1 VLSLSKHR
9 SFFEVEKEERPFDK
23 LRANGLIRGIRMT
36 LPIVLITGQLLTDA
50 VWQPLLDAWTDR
62 DVIVADN
69 RSDDR
74 IEGFAQRLL
83 DNAPPQFVLV
93 AHAMG
98 GFVAFEVMRRAPE
111 RVAKLALISTLA
123 SADGP
128 TQTARR
134 QGYIDL
140 VESGN
145 FDQVVEERIPI
156 LFPEGKRSDE
166 RLLDIA
172 RQMAADTGAGT
183 FLAQQRAIMA
193 RIDSRPRLGEIAV
206 PTLLIWGEKDGITSR
221 AHHDEIVEAIPGAR
235 LEVVAGAGH
244 LPTVE
249 APDVVVALLS
259 AFIDA

>member
-1 VLSLSKHR
+1 MS
-9 SFFEVEKEERPFDK
+9 
-23 LRANGLIRGIRMT
+23 

-50 VWQPLLDAWTDR
+50 VWQPLLDAWPDR
-62 DVIVADN
+62 HIIVAN
-69 RSDDR
+69 NQSDDT

-83 DNAPPQFVLV
+83 DDAPPKFALV

-98 GFVAFEVMRRAPE
+98 GLVAFEVMRRAPE

-128 TQTARR
+128 AQTARR

-156 LFPEGKRSDE
+156 LFPEEKRNDT
-166 RLLDIA
+166 RLLGIA
-172 RQMAADTGAGT
+172 RRMAADTGADT

-193 RIDSRPRLGEIAV
+193 RIDSRPTLGEIAV
-206 PTLLIWGEKDGITSR
+206 PVLLVWGEKDGITSR
-221 AHHDEIVEAIPGAR
+221 AHHEEIRDAIPGAK
-235 LEVVAGAGH
+235 LEAIAGAGH
-244 LPTVE
+244 LPTIE
-249 APDVVVALLS
+249 APETVVRLLTD
-259 AFIDA
+259 FIDA

>member
-1 VLSLSKHR
+1 MS
-9 SFFEVEKEERPFDK
+9 
-23 LRANGLIRGIRMT
+23 

-50 VWQPLLDAWTDR
+50 VWQPLLDAWPDR
-62 DVIVADN
+62 DIIVADN
-69 RSDDR
+69 RSDDT
-74 IEGFAQRLL
+74 IEDFAKRLL
-83 DNAPPQFVLV
+83 DSAPPKFALV

-98 GFVAFEVMRRAPE
+98 GFVAFEVMRRAPG

-128 TQTARR
+128 AQTARR

-145 FDQVVEERIPI
+145 FDRVVEERIPI
-156 LFPEGKRSDE
+156 LFPEEKRNDA
-166 RLLDIA
+166 RLLGIA
-172 RQMAADTGAGT
+172 RQMAADTGADT

-193 RIDSRPRLGEIAV
+193 RIDSRPHLHEIVV

-221 AHHDEIVEAIPGAR
+221 AHHDEILDAIPGAR
-235 LEVVAGAGH
+235 LEVIAGAGH

-249 APDVVVALLS
+249 APGVVVPLL
-259 AFIDA
+259 ADFIDA

>member
-1 VLSLSKHR
+1 MS
-9 SFFEVEKEERPFDK
+9 
-23 LRANGLIRGIRMT
+23 

-50 VWQPLLDAWTDR
+50 VWQPLLDAWADR
-62 DVIVADN
+62 GVIVADT
-69 RSDDR
+69 RGDDT

-83 DNAPPQFVLV
+83 DNAPPKFVLIG
-93 AHAMG
+93 HAMG
-98 GFVAFEVMRRAPE
+98 GFVAFEVMRRAPG

-128 TQTARR
+128 AQTARR

-156 LFPEGKRSDE
+156 LFPEEKRGDE
-166 RLLDIA
+166 RLLGIA
-172 RQMAADTGAGT
+172 RRMAADTGADT

-206 PTLLIWGEKDGITSR
+206 PTLLIWGERDGITSR
-221 AHHDEIVEAIPGAR
+221 AHHDEIAEAIPGAR
-235 LEVVAGAGH
+235 LEVVSGAGH

-249 APDVVVALLS
+249 APEVVVSLLTS
-259 AFIDA
+259 FIDA

>member
-1 VLSLSKHR
+1 MS
-9 SFFEVEKEERPFDK
+9 
-23 LRANGLIRGIRMT
+23 

-50 VWQPLLDAWTDR
+50 VWQPLLDQWPDR
-62 DVIVADN
+62 EVIVADN
-69 RSDDR
+69 RSDDT

-83 DNAPPQFVLV
+83 DNAPPQFVLIG
-93 AHAMG
+93 HAMG

-128 TQTARR
+128 AQTARR

-140 VESGN
+140 VTSGQ

-156 LFPEGKRSDE
+156 LFPEEKRGDE
-166 RLLDIA
+166 RLLTVA
-172 RQMAADTGAGT
+172 RTMAADTGADT

-221 AHHDEIVEAIPGAR
+221 AHHDEILEAIAEAR
-235 LEVVAGAGH
+235 LQVVPGVGH

-249 APDVVVALLS
+249 APEVVAGMLS
-259 AFIDA
+259 RFIDA

>member
-1 VLSLSKHR
+1 MS
-9 SFFEVEKEERPFDK
+9 
-23 LRANGLIRGIRMT
+23 

-50 VWQPLLDAWTDR
+50 VWQPLVEAWSDR

-69 RSDDR
+69 QSDDT
-74 IEGFAQRLL
+74 IAGFAQRLL
-83 DNAPPQFVLV
+83 DNAPPKFVLV
-93 AHAMG
+93 GHAMG

-128 TQTARR
+128 AQTARR

-140 VESGN
+140 VTSGR

-156 LFPEGKRSDE
+156 LFPEEKRSDE
-166 RLLDIA
+166 RLLGIA
-172 RQMAADTGAGT
+172 RKMAADTGAET

-193 RIDSRPRLGEIAV
+193 RIDSRPRLGEILV

-221 AHHDEIVEAIPGAR
+221 AHHDEILEAIPGAR
-235 LEVVAGAGH
+235 LEVIPGAGH
-244 LPTVE
+244 LPTIE
-249 APDVVVALLS
+249 APEVIVPLLTE
-259 AFIDA
+259 FVDQ

>member
-1 VLSLSKHR
+1 MS
-9 SFFEVEKEERPFDK
+9 
-23 LRANGLIRGIRMT
+23 

-50 VWQPLLDAWTDR
+50 VWQPLLEAWPDR
-62 DVIVADN
+62 DIIVADN
-69 RSDDR
+69 RSDDT
-74 IEGFAQRLL
+74 IEDFAKRLL
-83 DNAPPQFVLV
+83 DSAPPKFALV

-98 GFVAFEVMRRAPE
+98 GFVAFEVMRRAPG

-128 TQTARR
+128 AQTARR

-145 FDQVVEERIPI
+145 FDRVVEERIPI
-156 LFPEGKRSDE
+156 LFPEEKRNDE
-166 RLLDIA
+166 RLLGIA
-172 RQMAADTGAGT
+172 RQMAADTGADT

-193 RIDSRPRLGEIAV
+193 RIDSRPRLHEIAV

-221 AHHDEIVEAIPGAR
+221 AHHDEILDAIPGAR
-235 LEVVAGAGH
+235 LEVIAGAGH

-249 APDVVVALLS
+249 APGAVVPLLS
-259 AFIDA
+259 EFIDA

>member
-1 VLSLSKHR
+1 MS
-9 SFFEVEKEERPFDK
+9 
-23 LRANGLIRGIRMT
+23 

-50 VWQPLLDAWTDR
+50 VWQPLLEAWRDR
-62 DVIVADN
+62 EVIVADN
-69 RSDDR
+69 RSDDT

-83 DNAPPQFVLV
+83 QGAPPKFVLIG
-93 AHAMG
+93 HAMG

-111 RVAKLALISTLA
+111 RVAKLMLISTLA

-128 TQTARR
+128 AQTARR

-140 VESGN
+140 VASGR

-156 LFPEGKRSDE
+156 LFPEEKRSDE
-166 RLLDIA
+166 RLLGIA
-172 RQMAADTGAGT
+172 RQMAADTGADT

-206 PTLLIWGEKDGITSR
+206 PTLLLWGEQDGITSR
-221 AHHDEIVEAIPGAR
+221 AHHDEIAEAIAGAR
-235 LEVVAGAGH
+235 LEVIAGAGH

-249 APDVVVALLS
+249 APEVVVPLLTE
-259 AFIDA
+259 FIDA

>member
-1 VLSLSKHR
+1 MS
-9 SFFEVEKEERPFDK
+9 
-23 LRANGLIRGIRMT
+23 

-50 VWQPLLDAWTDR
+50 VWQPLLDAWPDR
-62 DVIVADN
+62 DIIIADN
-69 RSDDR
+69 QSDDT

-83 DNAPPQFVLV
+83 DNAPPKFALI

-111 RVAKLALISTLA
+111 HIVKLALISTLA

-128 TQTARR
+128 AQTARR

-156 LFPEGKRSDE
+156 LFPEEKRSDE
-166 RLLDIA
+166 RLVGIA
-172 RQMAADTGAGT
+172 RQMAADTRAET

-206 PTLLIWGEKDGITSR
+206 PTLLIWGAKDGITSR
-221 AHHDEIVEAIPGAR
+221 AHHDEILEAIPGAR
-235 LEVVAGAGH
+235 LEVIAGAGH

-249 APDVVVALLS
+249 APEVVVPLL
-259 AFIDA
+259 AGFIDA